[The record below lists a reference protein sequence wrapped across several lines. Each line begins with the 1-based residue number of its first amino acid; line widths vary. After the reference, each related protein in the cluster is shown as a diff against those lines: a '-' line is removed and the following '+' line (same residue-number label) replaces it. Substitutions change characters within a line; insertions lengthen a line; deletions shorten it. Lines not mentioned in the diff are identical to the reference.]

1 MAAKKTTDETT
12 APDETAVE
20 QVEGDGSMGDSGGHV
35 DPTVCVVDDGTAHVG
50 RAGGVNGRVC
60 SAHAVHYRSDGT
72 RRGE

>member
-1 MAAKKTTDETT
+1 MAAAKKAT
-12 APDETAVE
+12 AQTEPDETAVE

-60 SAHAVHYRSDGT
+60 SAHAVHYRSDGA

>member
-1 MAAKKTTDETT
+1 MAAKKATETS

-20 QVEGDGSMGDSGGHV
+20 QV
-35 DPTVCVVDDGTAHVG
+35 CVVDDGTPHVG

>member
-1 MAAKKTTDETT
+1 MAAAKKTT
-12 APDETAVE
+12 AQPDETAAE
-20 QVEGDGSMGDSGGHV
+20 QTGDGSMGDSGGHV
-35 DPTVCVVDDGTAHVG
+35 DADPTVCVVDDGTAHVG